1 MNQILYVQKE
11 KKNSTIE
18 INKIILFFSIAVIVF
33 GVVMLGE
40 GVYGAYKNGVMQDA
54 IDNAVPVAAL
64 DREGQQLKIH
74 ASHIRGIA
82 KLEYNWNN
90 DADTANTI
98 EGNGRTVIIQRLDMP
113 AGTNIIN
120 VTVTDVNGKVGKYSK
135 EFFMENGKDIAKPT
149 INVSRVGNNLKVVAT
164 DETALSYITYRWNED
179 DEIKIEPNEAENA
192 KIETEIEILR
202 GQNTFTLIAVDSSN
216 NTTTLEETF
225 LAILKPTLQVYVTQD
240 GYLVMKA
247 SHEVGVKQIDFTL
260 NGQAYSVQY
269 PEAPEMIYQH
279 PLDVG
284 QNVVTITAYSVEDTQ
299 ETFEGQCTYTP

>member
-1 MNQILYVQKE
+1 MNQILYIQKE

-40 GVYGAYKNGVMQDA
+40 GVYGAYKNGVMQES
-54 IDNAVPVAAL
+54 INNAVPVAAL

-90 DADTANTI
+90 DEDTANTI
-98 EGNGRTVIIQRLDMP
+98 EGNGRTVIIQRLDLP
-113 AGTNIIN
+113 AGTNTIN
-120 VTVTDVNGKVGKYSK
+120 VTVTDINGKVGKYSK
-135 EFFMENGKDIAKPT
+135 EFFMENGKDIAKPD
-149 INVSRVGNNLKVVAT
+149 IELSVVGNYIKVTAI
-164 DETALSYITYRWNED
+164 DETALSYLTYRWNE
-179 DEIKIEPNEAENA
+179 EEETKIEPNETENA
-192 KIETEIEILR
+192 KIEAQIEILR
-202 GQNTFTLIAVDSSN
+202 GQNTFTIIAVDSSN
-216 NTTTLEETF
+216 NTSTKEEIF
-225 LAILKPTLQVYVTQD
+225 EGRVKPTLQVYITQD

-247 SHEVGVKQIDFTL
+247 SHEIGVKQIDFTL

-269 PEAPEMIYQH
+269 PESPEMTYQH
-279 PLDVG
+279 PLEVG
-284 QNVVTITAYSVEDTQ
+284 QNVVKVTAYSVEDTQ